1 MLLLPMSEPIF
12 PDRPSVAL
20 LHWLVRG
27 ETLKQ
32 NLVRAVRLWV
42 WLRSLY
48 GGERDELL
56 LSNLPDSFTYAVWR
70 TQFFPPTHLKGEA
83 KPQHRDSMCPC
94 NKTTADWLFDPI
106 RGIPAQMWKASF
118 SEYSGLPE
126 TEWEALLQEY
136 PFKRTRRMLS
146 ADLKNLEELGCL
158 KRVGQAYQRVPI
170 LPKRPLFNQAD
181 KTANSDVSLI
191 TLFQA
196 LDIERLTLLYPEVA
210 PIAEELLESQQ
221 QQGGRRVFF
230 HLDYVVPEER
240 RDAVVDDH
248 QKDLQDLWSATQTVP
263 VQFIYH
269 SASLK
274 HKKQCLVYPVC
285 IYYWQ
290 RAKYLCAYGRRPDGD
305 INWYNYR
312 LDRIE
317 KPLKSLAWSDKRV
330 PARLKQQYKAGKL
343 TPEAIQDQMEE
354 AWGFDFYLP
363 SKLVLLRFDRDFHD
377 RYIEGSFRHN
387 TFEQITY
394 EQAIRLVQTQTNT
407 SQEQQLLLT
416 ILEARPK
423 TDAYYQVF
431 YRVGDRNVMMRL
443 RAWRPRV
450 EVFLP
455 LELRQLVS
463 EDVYQEWRLYAQDK
477 N

>member
-1 MLLLPMSEPIF
+1 MSEPIF
-12 PDRPSVAL
+12 QDRPSVAL
-20 LHWLVRG
+20 LQWLVRG

-48 GGERDELL
+48 GDERDDVFLPD
-56 LSNLPDSFTYAVWR
+56 LPDSFTYAVWG
-70 TQFFPPTHLKGEA
+70 TQFFSPTHLKGEA
-83 KPQHRDSMCPC
+83 RPQHRDSMCPC
-94 NKTTADWLFDPI
+94 NKTTAGWLFDNI
-106 RGIPAQMWKASF
+106 RGIPADIWKTSF
-118 SEYSGLPE
+118 FEYTGLPE

-146 ADLKNLEELGCL
+146 ADLKNLKELGCL
-158 KRVGQAYQRVPI
+158 KRVGQVYQRVAT
-170 LPKRPLFNQAD
+170 LPKRPLLNQAN
-181 KTANSDVSLI
+181 KTASGDVSLI

-230 HLDYVVPEER
+230 HLDYVVPEDR

-248 QKDLQDLWSATQTVP
+248 QKDLQDLWSVTETVP

-274 HKKQCLVYPVC
+274 HRQECLVYPVC

-305 INWYNYR
+305 IGWYNYR

-317 KPLKSLAWSDKRV
+317 KPLKSLAWSDKL
-330 PARLKQQYKAGKL
+330 PAQLKQQYKAGKL
-343 TPEAIQDQMEE
+343 TPEVIQDYMEE

-363 SKLVLLRFDRDFHD
+363 SKLLLLRFDRDFHD
-377 RYIEGSFRHN
+377 RYIKGSFRHK

-394 EQAIRLVQTQTNT
+394 EQAIRLIQTQMDTAK
-407 SQEQQLLLT
+407 EQQLLLT
-416 ILEARPK
+416 TLKARPK
-423 TDAYYQVF
+423 TDAYYQVLC
-431 YRVGDRNVMMRL
+431 RVGDRNVMMRL

-455 LELRQLVS
+455 LELRQSVY
-463 EDVYQEWRLYAQDK
+463 EDVHQEWQLYAQDK

>member
-1 MLLLPMSEPIF
+1 MSELIF
-12 PDRPSVAL
+12 QDRPSVAL
-20 LHWLVRG
+20 LQWLVRG

-48 GGERDELL
+48 GGERDELFLPGL
-56 LSNLPDSFTYAVWR
+56 LNPFAYADWR
-70 TQFFPPTHLKGEA
+70 TQFFASTHLKGEA
-83 KPQHRDSMCPC
+83 KPQHLDSMCPC
-94 NKTTADWLFDPI
+94 NKTTADWLFDNI
-106 RGIPAQMWKASF
+106 RGIPANIWKASF

-126 TEWEALLQEY
+126 AEWGTLLQEY

-170 LPKRPLFNQAD
+170 LPKRPLFHQTN
-181 KTANSDVSLI
+181 KMPNGDVSLI

-240 RDAVVDDH
+240 RDSVVDDH

-274 HKKQCLVYPVC
+274 HKKDCLVYPVC

-290 RAKYLCAYGRRPDGD
+290 RAKYLCAYGCRPDGD
-305 INWYNYR
+305 IGWYNYR

-317 KPLKSLAWSDKRV
+317 KPLKSLAWSDQQV
-330 PARLKQQYKAGKL
+330 PTLLKQQYKAGTL

-377 RYIEGSFRHN
+377 RYIEGSFRHK
-387 TFEQITY
+387 TFKQITY
-394 EQAIRLVQTQTNT
+394 EQAVRLIQTQTTT
-407 SQEQQLLLT
+407 SKEQQLLLT
-416 ILEARPK
+416 TFKARPK
-423 TDAYYQVF
+423 TDAYYQAL

-455 LELRQLVS
+455 LELRQSVTQ
-463 EDVYQEWRLYAQDK
+463 DVYQEWRLYAQDK